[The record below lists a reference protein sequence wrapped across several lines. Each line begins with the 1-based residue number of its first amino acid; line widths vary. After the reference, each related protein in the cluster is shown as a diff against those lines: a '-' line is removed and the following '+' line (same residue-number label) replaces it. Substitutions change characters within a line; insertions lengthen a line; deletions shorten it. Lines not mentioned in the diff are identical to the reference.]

1 MEQNKVKVN
10 NNIHEQLGNN
20 RKWTKGQNPAYIEY
34 RRKWVENPQKYIIEN
49 APIHLDIE
57 TSSICNLRC
66 PMCMV
71 TVELEKGSES
81 RLKKGLM
88 DWDLYTKIVDEA
100 AEIGVSSIKLNWRG
114 EPTMHPRL
122 ADMVRYAKEKN
133 ILDVMFNTNAVRLDE
148 KLSKELIEAGLDEIF
163 FSVDS
168 IDPEKYEKIRIGA
181 KYEDV
186 IANIKRFSAINEEA
200 GHPVYTR
207 AQKVLMNDT
216 DQENEEYVIFFSK
229 YVDQVAFLDCIPFG
243 ERGYGKEVKRE
254 GKFPFTCAQLWQRL
268 LITWDGKC
276 HICCTDIVDDGL
288 VVGNIA
294 ESSIRDVWNSEKLQG
309 IRKLHEQGL
318 WYEVGSCKNCYT
330 PHM

>member
-1 MEQNKVKVN
+1 MEHNKVVIN
-10 NNIHEQLGNN
+10 ATFHEQLENN
-20 RKWTKGQNPAYIEY
+20 GKWIKEQNPAYKEY
-34 RRKWVENPQKYIIEN
+34 RRKWVENPKKYIVEK

-66 PMCMV
+66 PMCLF
-71 TVELEKGSES
+71 TIDLEKGNES

-122 ADMVRYAKEKN
+122 ADMVRYAKRKN

-148 KLSKELIEAGLDEIF
+148 KLSKELIEAGLDKIF

-181 KYEDV
+181 KYKNV
-186 IANIKRFSAINEEA
+186 ISNIKRFSAINEEA

-207 AQKVLMNDT
+207 VQKVLMNNT
-216 DQENEEYVIFFSK
+216 NNENEEFKAFFSR
-229 YVDQVAFLDCIPFG
+229 YVDQVAFEDYIPYG
-243 ERGYGKEVKRE
+243 EADYGKEVKRE
-254 GKFPFTCAQLWQRL
+254 SVFPFACSQLWQRL
-268 LITWDGKC
+268 FITWDGEC
-276 HICCTDIVDDGL
+276 RICCVNSMDALI
-288 VVGNIA
+288 VGNIA
-294 ESSIRDVWNSEKLQG
+294 DSSIRDVWNSEKLQG

-318 WYEVGSCKNCYT
+318 WHEIDLCKNCYL